1 MSNLGLCARLPDDFF
16 TTNPVQ
22 RTWYKMLSQGL
33 LSLSELI
40 LERGFQVISYLE
52 MLFGFQFL
60 KIKFLKGRN

>member
-1 MSNLGLCARLPDDFF
+1 MNNLGLCARLPDGFF
-16 TTNPVQ
+16 TINLVQ

-33 LSLSELI
+33 LSLSKPT

-60 KIKFLKGRN
+60 KIKLLKRRN